1 MPTRA
6 SLRRAA
12 ARLLDPLCSMGVWL
26 GTICFAA
33 SLTPSLIPRDALL
46 QGVLSGLAFAAG
58 YGIGVFLR
66 WVWIF
71 LGLPRLRDLAVGRIA
86 TALAVVVCTLMVVG
100 FLAQASGWQNDIR
113 ARMGMEAVA
122 SARPVFVG
130 LVASGVAFVLLML
143 GRVFGSVVYVLSQ
156 RLGRHLPR
164 RVSLILGTAIAGV
177 LFWSIGDG
185 IVFQAGLRAL
195 DSSYRQLDAVVD
207 TELAPPLDPAKTG
220 SAASLIGWSG
230 LGRMGRAAVAAGPTQ
245 ADIEALTGAPAQE
258 PLRIYVGLN
267 SAPDI
272 RSRAELALAEMIR
285 VGAFER
291 SALVINTPTGTGWLD
306 PASQMALEYLQRGD
320 VATVSMQYSY
330 LASWL
335 ALMVDPGYGADS
347 SRALFAAVHGYW
359 RSLPPETRPKLY
371 LHGLSLGAMNSDLS
385 VDLFD
390 LLGDPF
396 DGALWAGP
404 PFQSRTWR
412 HATQGRDPATP
423 AWRPCYGDG
432 SIVRFMTQDGAPA
445 GNAAWNDTRIVYLQ
459 YPSDPITFFEAG
471 SAWRRPAWMTGP
483 RARDVS
489 DSLQWFPMVT
499 FLQLGMDMAVA
510 TSTPTGYGH
519 VFAADDYV
527 DAWIATTA
535 PVGWDADA
543 VAALKAKLAA
553 EGL

>member
-6 SLRRAA
+6 SLRHAA

-272 RSRAELALAEMIR
+272 RRRAELALAEMIR

-291 SALVINTPTGTGWLD
+291 PVLVINTPTGTGWLD
-306 PASQMALEYLQRGD
+306 PASQMALEYLHRGD

-347 SRALFAAVHGYW
+347 ARALFAAVHNHW
-359 RSLPPETRPKLY
+359 RTLPVESRPKLY

-390 LLGDPF
+390 LLADPF

-404 PFQSRTWR
+404 PFPSRTWR
-412 HATQGRDPATP
+412 HATLGRDPATP
-423 AWRPCYGDG
+423 AWRPRYGNG
-432 SIVRFMTQDGAPA
+432 SIVRFMTQHGAPD
-445 GNAAWNDTRIVYLQ
+445 GNAAWDATRIVYLQ

-471 SAWRRPAWMTGP
+471 SAWRRPAWMSGP
-483 RARDVS
+483 RADDVS

-519 VFAADDYV
+519 VLAADDYV

-535 PVGWDADA
+535 PDGWDAEA
-543 VAALKAKLAA
+543 VSRLKERLGA

>member
-6 SLRRAA
+6 SLRHAA
-12 ARLLDPLCSMGVWL
+12 ARLLDPMCSMGVWL

-46 QGVLSGLAFAAG
+46 QGVLSGVAFAAG

-71 LGLPRLRDLAVGRIA
+71 LGLPKLRDLAAGRIA
-86 TALAVVVCTLMVVG
+86 TALALVICTLMVVG
-100 FLAQASGWQNDIR
+100 FLAQASDWQNDIR

-122 SARPVFVG
+122 SARPILVG

-164 RVSLILGTAIAGV
+164 RVSLIISVGLAGV

-207 TELAPPLDPAKTG
+207 AELAPPFDPAKTG

-230 LGRMGRAAVAAGPTQ
+230 LGRMGRAAIAVGPTQ
-245 ADIEALTGAPAQE
+245 ADIESLTGTPALE

-291 SALVINTPTGTGWLD
+291 SVLVINTPTGTGWLD
-306 PASQMALEYLQRGD
+306 PASQKALEYLQRGD

-347 SRALFAAVHGYW
+347 ARALFAAVHGYW
-359 RSLPPETRPKLY
+359 RSLPPQTRPKLY

-404 PFQSRTWR
+404 PFPSRTWR
-412 HATQGRDPATP
+412 HATQGRHPATP
-423 AWRPCYGDG
+423 AWHPRYGDG
-432 SIVRFMTQDGAPA
+432 SIVRFMTQDGAPP
-445 GNAAWNDTRIVYLQ
+445 GNAAWDDTRIVYLQ

-489 DSLQWFPMVT
+489 DSLQWFPVVT

-535 PVGWDADA
+535 PEGWDADA

>member
-6 SLRRAA
+6 SLRLAA
-12 ARLLDPLCSMGVWL
+12 ARLLDPMCSMGLWL
-26 GTICFAA
+26 GTIFFAA

-46 QGVLSGLAFAAG
+46 QGLLSGIAFAAG
-58 YGIGVFLR
+58 YGVGVLLR
-66 WVWIF
+66 WLWRF

-86 TALAVVVCTLMVVG
+86 TALAFAVCAVMVVG

-130 LVASGVAFVLLML
+130 LVAGGVALALLLL
-143 GRVFGSVVYVLSQ
+143 GRVFGSVVFIVSQ
-156 RLGRHLPR
+156 RLGRYLPR
-164 RVSLILGTAIAGV
+164 RVSLILSVAVAGV
-177 LFWSIGDG
+177 LFWSVGNG
-185 IVFQAGLRAL
+185 VVFQAGLRAL

-207 TELAPPLDPAKTG
+207 TELAPPQDPRKTG

-258 PLRIYVGLN
+258 PLRVYVGLN

-272 RSRAELALAEMIR
+272 ERRAELALAEMIR

-291 SALVINTPTGTGWLD
+291 SAVVINTPTGTGWLD

-335 ALMVDPGYGADS
+335 ALMVDPTYGADS
-347 SRALFAAVHGYW
+347 ARALFAAVHGHW
-359 RSLPPETRPKLY
+359 RSLPAETRPKLY

-412 HATQGRDPATP
+412 HATLGRDPATP
-423 AWRPCYGDG
+423 AWRPRYGDG
-432 SIVRFMTQDGAPA
+432 ATVRFLTQDGALP
-445 GNAAWNDTRIVYLQ
+445 GNAAWHNARIVYLQ

-471 SAWRRPAWMTGP
+471 SAWRRPAWMHGP
-483 RARDVS
+483 RAPDVS
-489 DSLQWFPMVT
+489 DSLHWFPMVT

-519 VFAADDYV
+519 VFAAEDYV

-535 PVGWDADA
+535 PEGWDADA
-543 VAALKAKLAA
+543 VDALKATLAA

>member
-1 MPTRA
+1 M
-6 SLRRAA
+6 
-12 ARLLDPLCSMGVWL
+12 LDPLCSMGLWL
-26 GTICFAA
+26 GTLFFAA

-46 QGVLSGLAFAAG
+46 QGVLCGIAFAVG
-58 YGIGVFLR
+58 YWLGVFSR
-66 WVWIF
+66 WLWIF

-86 TALAVVVCTLMVVG
+86 TALAVVICALMVIV

-122 SARPVFVG
+122 SARPIFVG
-130 LVASGVAFVLLML
+130 FVAGGIALVLLLL
-143 GRVFGSVVYVLSQ
+143 GRLFGGVVYVLSQ

-164 RVSLILGTAIAGV
+164 RVSLIVSVVLAGV
-177 LFWSIGDG
+177 LFWSIGNG
-185 IVFQAGLRAL
+185 VLFEAGLRAL

-207 TELAPPLDPAKTG
+207 TNLASPQDPRKTG
-220 SAASLIGWSG
+220 SSASLVDWSG
-230 LGRMGRAAVAAGPTQ
+230 LGRMGRAAVASGPTQ
-245 ADIEALTGAPAQE
+245 ADIEALTGLPAQE

-267 SAPDI
+267 SADDI
-272 RSRAELALAEMIR
+272 AARVELALAEMIR

-291 SALVINTPTGTGWLD
+291 STLVINTPTGTGWLD
-306 PASQMALEYLQRGD
+306 PGSQMALEYLQHGD

-335 ALMVDPGYGADS
+335 ALMVDPTYGADS
-347 SRALFAAVHGYW
+347 AHALFAAVHGHW
-359 RSLPPETRPKLY
+359 RTLPRDQRPRLY

-390 LLGDPF
+390 ILGDPF

-404 PFQSRTWR
+404 PFPSRTWR
-412 HATQGRDPATP
+412 HATQGRDPTTT
-423 AWRPCYGDG
+423 AWRPRYGDG
-432 SIVRFMTQDGAPA
+432 SVVRFMTQDGAPA
-445 GNAAWNDTRIVYLQ
+445 GNAPWGSTRIVYLQ

-471 SAWRRPAWMTGP
+471 SALRRPAWMSGP
-483 RARDVS
+483 RASDVS
-489 DSLQWFPMVT
+489 DSLRWFPLVT

-519 VFAADDYV
+519 VFAAEHYV

-535 PVGWDADA
+535 PEGWNADS
-543 VAALKAKLAA
+543 VETLKAKLAA

>member
-6 SLRRAA
+6 SLRHAA
-12 ARLLDPLCSMGVWL
+12 ARMLDPLCSMGLWL
-26 GTICFAA
+26 GTLCFAA

-46 QGVLSGLAFAAG
+46 QGVLSGIAFAAG
-58 YGIGVFLR
+58 YGVGVLMR
-66 WVWIF
+66 WLWIF
-71 LGLPRLRDLAVGRIA
+71 LGLPRLRDLAVGRVA
-86 TALAVVVCTLMVVG
+86 TGLAVVVCAAMVIG

-130 LVASGVAFVLLML
+130 LVAGGVALVLLLL
-143 GRVFGSVVYVLSQ
+143 GRLFGGVVYVLSQ

-164 RVSLILGTAIAGV
+164 RVSLIVSVALAGL
-177 LFWSIGDG
+177 LFWSIGNG
-185 IVFQAGLRAL
+185 VVFEAGLRAL
-195 DSSYRQLDAVVD
+195 DSSYRQLDSVVD
-207 TELAPPLDPAKTG
+207 TALDPPLDPLKTG
-220 SAASLIGWSG
+220 SEASLLGWSG

-245 ADIEALTGAPAQE
+245 VEIEALSGQPAQE

-272 RSRAELALAEMIR
+272 RARAELALAEMIR

-291 SALVINTPTGTGWLD
+291 STLVINTPTGTGWLD
-306 PASQMALEYLQRGD
+306 PASQKAMEYLQRGD

-335 ALMVDPGYGADS
+335 ALMVDPTYGADS
-347 SRALFAAVHGYW
+347 ARALFAAVHGHW
-359 RSLPPETRPKLY
+359 RTLPRDQRPRLY
-371 LHGLSLGAMNSDLS
+371 LHGLSLGALNSDLS

-390 LLGDPF
+390 IIGEPF

-404 PFQSRTWR
+404 PFPSRTWR
-412 HATQGRDPATP
+412 HATLGRDPATP
-423 AWRPCYGDG
+423 AWRPRYRDG
-432 SIVRFMTQDGAPA
+432 SVVRFMTQDGAPA
-445 GNAAWNDTRIVYLQ
+445 GDAAWGGTRIVYLQ

-471 SAWRRPAWMTGP
+471 SALRRPDWLAGP
-483 RARDVS
+483 RADDVS
-489 DSLQWFPMVT
+489 DSLRWFPLVT

-527 DAWIATTA
+527 DAWIATTGA
-535 PVGWDADA
+535 TWDADS
-543 VAALKAKLAA
+543 VAALKATLAA

>member
-6 SLRRAA
+6 SLRHAA
-12 ARLLDPLCSMGVWL
+12 ARMLDPMCSMGLWL

-46 QGVLSGLAFAAG
+46 QGVLSGIAFAAG

-66 WVWIF
+66 WVWVF
-71 LGLPRLRDLAVGRIA
+71 LGLPRLHDLAIGRVA
-86 TALAVVVCTLMVVG
+86 TALAIVVCAVMVVV

-113 ARMGMEAVA
+113 TRMGLEAVA
-122 SARPVFVG
+122 SARPVLVG
-130 LVASGVAFVLLML
+130 LIASGVALVLLML
-143 GRVFGSVVYVLSQ
+143 GRVFGGVVYVLSQ

-164 RVSLILGTAIAGV
+164 RVSLIVSVALAGV

-207 TELAPPLDPAKTG
+207 TELAPPQDPRKTG
-220 SAASLIGWSG
+220 SAASLVGWSG

-258 PLRIYVGLN
+258 PLRVYVGLN

-272 RSRAELALAEMIR
+272 RTRAELALAEMIR
-285 VGAFER
+285 VGAFDR
-291 SALVINTPTGTGWLD
+291 AVLVINTPTGTGWLD

-335 ALMVDPGYGADS
+335 ALMVDPTYGADS
-347 SRALFAAVHGYW
+347 ARALFAAVHGHW
-359 RSLPPETRPKLY
+359 RSLPPGTRPRLY

-390 LLGDPF
+390 LLGEPF

-404 PFQSRTWR
+404 PFPSRTWR
-412 HATQGRDPATP
+412 HATLGRDPETP
-423 AWRPCYGDG
+423 AWRPRYGDG
-432 SIVRFMTQDGAPA
+432 SVVRFMTQDGAPE
-445 GNAAWNDTRIVYLQ
+445 GNAAWGGARIVYLQ

-471 SAWRRPAWMTGP
+471 SAFRRPAWLSGP
-483 RARDVS
+483 RAGDVS
-489 DSLQWFPMVT
+489 GSLQWFPLVT

-519 VFAADDYV
+519 VFAAEDYV
-527 DAWIATTA
+527 DAWIATTGA
-535 PVGWDADA
+535 QWDADS